1 MALLFESFPFDLTFN
16 ILFRYG
22 GFDALE
28 NGLGGRKNCCWEF
41 LKLMNHSPRAEL
53 LCICRTVQLLDHPAH
68 ALFLLNYPPD
78 SAIPEN
84 RRAWNL
90 ARMCCIGWKPNVRS
104 VVLAMR
110 AFIQPFPRFVF
121 PWLDAADLS
130 WRRSEEEW
138 RAVGR
143 QQQLSYRFN
152 EWWWNDQREAF
163 QLERAEAGSEM
174 GTMIRGAAKAEMERL
189 MGALTRREKQLIVER
204 KQYFVWKK
212 QRVAEVDQKLR
223 MQGVKSDN
231 GNKKRKEPTAP
242 PPLPIKI
249 VLNSEDKKKA
259 AELAKQAHASLLAV
273 LQSAKQALEGVYPH
287 VFETKLRKAAKLV
300 ASLGKQHPLIKWNL
314 TLLFHTAASETGLT
328 AWETELL
335 LQKCRWGAVVEHD
348 VLGRLGVLCA
358 P

>member
-1 MALLFESFPFDLTFN
+1 MAFLFESFPFELTFN

-28 NGLGGRKNCCWEF
+28 HGLGGRKNCCWEF
-41 LKLMNHSPRAEL
+41 LKLMNHSRRAEL

-78 SAIPEN
+78 SSIPEN
-84 RRAWNL
+84 RRAWNV
-90 ARMCCIGWKPNVRS
+90 ARMCCIGWKPDVRS

-130 WRRSEEEW
+130 WRRSEDEW
-138 RAVGR
+138 RAIGR

-163 QLERAEAGSEM
+163 QLERAEAGSDM
-174 GTMIRGAAKAEMERL
+174 GTVIRGAAKAEMGRL
-189 MGALTRREKQLIVER
+189 MGALTRREKQLMLER
-204 KQYFVWKK
+204 KQYGVWKK
-212 QRVAEVDQKLR
+212 QRQAAVDQKLR
-223 MQGVKSDN
+223 MQGSDN
-231 GNKKRKEPTAP
+231 GNKKRKLDTAP
-242 PPLPIKI
+242 PPPIKI

-259 AELAKQAHASLLAV
+259 AEQAKEAHAFFLAV

-287 VFETKLRKAAKLV
+287 VFETKLHKAAKLV
-300 ASLGKQHPLIKWNL
+300 ASLCKQNPLIKWNL
-314 TLLFHTAASETGLT
+314 SLLFHTAAGETGLT
-328 AWETELL
+328 VWETELL
-335 LQKCRWGAVVEHD
+335 LQKCRWGAVVGHD
-348 VLGRLGVLCA
+348 ALGRLGALCA